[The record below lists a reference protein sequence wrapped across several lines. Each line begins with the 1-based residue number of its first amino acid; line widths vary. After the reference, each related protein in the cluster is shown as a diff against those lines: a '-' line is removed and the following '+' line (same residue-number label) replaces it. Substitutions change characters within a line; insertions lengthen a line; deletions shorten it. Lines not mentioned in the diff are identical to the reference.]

1 MKNGT
6 SKWKSHSRI
15 GSEDAGRA
23 TLALLEAA
31 LLERFVQ
38 SGELSSD
45 RALSV
50 VMPASRYIT
59 TGDRLLVRLDQSL
72 GTLPRDHQVEDEPT
86 MNIRLDHVVLWV
98 DEPLRAVDFYERVV
112 GLPGL
117 RVEEFRAGSA
127 PFPSVR
133 ISEDSI
139 LDLMPRRAN
148 ASGASAGHPVNHVC
162 LAMSREDFEL
172 LRGRLA
178 KNEVEISA
186 ELERSFG
193 ARGLAPH
200 TYYFADPDGNVIE
213 ARYY

>member
-1 MKNGT
+1 MGQANGRVI
-6 SKWKSHSRI
+6 H
-15 GSEDAGRA
+15 GSVPKMPAAPR
-23 TLALLEAA
+23 LLCLRLA

-45 RALSV
+45 RAWSV

-86 MNIRLDHVVLWV
+86 MNIRLDHGGLWV

-127 PFPSVR
+127 PFPSAR

-139 LDLMPRRAN
+139 LDLMPGPTPAARAQ
-148 ASGASAGHPVNHVC
+148 AIPLTTCALP
-162 LAMSREDFEL
+162 
-172 LRGRLA
+172 
-178 KNEVEISA
+178 
-186 ELERSFG
+186 
-193 ARGLAPH
+193 
-200 TYYFADPDGNVIE
+200 
-213 ARYY
+213 